1 MKRIFLLLAI
11 CAILFG
17 IYWFKFRATGPTVP
31 EPPKQAPLAVKKHT
45 ENFNKNVD
53 SVIYSY
59 LAIKDALVNDDA
71 VNAKVSTTNFI
82 KFLSTFPI
90 NELKKDTASIY
101 ETAKM
106 NIEDMKSN
114 AVSLNNQTDITE
126 MRKDFNMVTTMMYP
140 SFFKA
145 INYEGQK
152 LYYTNCP
159 MAFGDNEE
167 ANWISNSAVIVNPY
181 LGKVHPKYKATML
194 GCGEVKDSIEAKK

>member
-1 MKRIFLLLAI
+1 MKKITLILAVV
-11 CAILFG
+11 AFLFG
-17 IYWFKFRATGPTVP
+17 IYWFKFRATEPTVP
-31 EPPKQAPLAVKKHT
+31 EPPKQAPIAVKKHT

-53 SVIYSY
+53 SVINSY
-59 LAIKDALVNDDA
+59 LSIKDALVNDDA
-71 VNAKVSTTNFI
+71 VNAKAATTKFI
-82 KFLSTFPI
+82 NFLSTFPI
-90 NELKKDTASIY
+90 EELKKDTTSIY

-126 MRKDFNMVTTMMYP
+126 MRRDFNMVTTMMYP

-159 MAFGDNEE
+159 MAFGENEE
-167 ANWISNSAVIVNPY
+167 ANWISNSREIVNPY

-194 GCGEVKDSIEAKK
+194 GCGEVKDSIEVK

>member
-1 MKRIFLLLAI
+1 MKKVVFILAI
-11 CAILFG
+11 LAFAFG
-17 IYWFKFRATGPTVP
+17 IYWLKFKPAVNTTP
-31 EPPKQAPLAVKKHT
+31 EAPKQAPIAVKKHS
-45 ENFNKNVD
+45 EGFNKSVD
-53 SVIYSY
+53 SVINAY
-59 LAIKDALVNDDA
+59 LTLKDALVNDDA
-71 VNAKVSTTNFI
+71 VAAKTANSSFI
-82 KFLSTFPI
+82 NLLTAFPI
-90 NELKKDTASIY
+90 EELKKDTTSIF

-159 MAFGDNEE
+159 MAFGEGEE
-167 ANWISNSAVIVNPY
+167 ANWISNSSEVVNPY

-194 GCGEVKDSIEAKK
+194 HCGEVKDSIEVK